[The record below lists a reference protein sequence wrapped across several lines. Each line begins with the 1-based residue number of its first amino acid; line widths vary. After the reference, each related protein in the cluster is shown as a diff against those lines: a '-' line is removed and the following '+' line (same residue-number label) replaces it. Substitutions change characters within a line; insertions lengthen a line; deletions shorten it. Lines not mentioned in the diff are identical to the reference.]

1 MRVLKRFLRNVGSHV
16 SILTHLLG
24 NVFLLL
30 FCLSYNG
37 NPEDGKVVVV
47 FLFLAFLLLFSG
59 LNVFSDQ
66 ERGMT
71 FGRRLIETLACLAM
85 IGSCL
90 LVIDREMPT
99 AIFWSALILWS
110 FITFYRGM
118 KSHD

>member
-1 MRVLKRFLRNVGSHV
+1 
-16 SILTHLLG
+16 
-24 NVFLLL
+24 
-30 FCLSYNG
+30 
-37 NPEDGKVVVV
+37 
-47 FLFLAFLLLFSG
+47 
-59 LNVFSDQ
+59 
-66 ERGMT
+66 
-71 FGRRLIETLACLAM
+71 M